1 MQPSNV
7 TSLHLRLAICGDTF
21 QVYASVHDLV
31 TVEAGERSDIETD
44 TDVVTV
50 VRGEVKVGQSG
61 LGPCCGQS
69 RQIRPWS
76 WTLVRDK
83 LTSHM

>member
-50 VRGEVKVGQSG
+50 VRERSKWARVVLDPPAVKV
-61 LGPCCGQS
+61 
-69 RQIRPWS
+69 
-76 WTLVRDK
+76 VR
-83 LTSHM
+83 

>member
-1 MQPSNV
+1 M
-7 TSLHLRLAICGDTF
+7 
-21 QVYASVHDLV
+21 
-31 TVEAGERSDIETD
+31 VEAGERSDIETD

-50 VRGEVKVGQSG
+50 VSGEVKVGQVG
-61 LGPCCGQS
+61 LGPPCGQS

-76 WTLVRDK
+76 WTLVRDT